1 MPVEPGSND
10 IPQQIEYL
18 WGLKTSITCSD
29 TVAIIVSLL
38 ETPLENL
45 ERSVNSGINFGFG
58 ILKAVVS
65 FPNNMFIPD
74 EVIVT

>member
-45 ERSVNSGINFGFG
+45 ERSVNSGITLFLTWD
-58 ILKAVVS
+58 I
-65 FPNNMFIPD
+65 
-74 EVIVT
+74 